1 MSGQHVKRRK
11 PPVRRVRTE
20 KLDLRIDP
28 AFKRLVYAA
37 AQARGVTVTS
47 WVEEA
52 LNEAL
57 RRQGRKG

>member
-1 MSGQHVKRRK
+1 M
-11 PPVRRVRTE
+11 RRVRTE